1 MKTFYA
7 TLSTFALLLVMIC
20 ANAFYIKSTAR
31 ELTVRILPFL
41 NEDYTEAEIAA
52 LGAYWEKQRTLVGLS
67 VPAEAVFAID
77 EHLTEMRSAL
87 ACHSKDDMDTAA
99 RLALD
104 AVSRMKCIE
113 GFSLDA
119 VL

>member
-7 TLSTFALLLVMIC
+7 TLSAFALLLVMIC
-20 ANAFYIKSTAR
+20 ANAFYIRSTAK
-31 ELTVRILPFL
+31 ELTVQILPFL
-41 NEDYTEAEIAA
+41 NEDCTEADIAS
-52 LGAYWEKQRTLVGLS
+52 LEAYWDKQRTLVGLS
-67 VPAEAVFAID
+67 VPAEVVFAID
-77 EHLTEMRSAL
+77 ERLTEMSSAL
-87 ACHSKDDMDTAA
+87 ACQSGDDMDTAA

-113 GFSLDA
+113 GFSLDS